1 MRLISIATRLA
12 LMLGLVGL
20 FAGCAAFRSAPEL
33 QFADADEV
41 GMSAEQLR
49 EIRPKLQSFI
59 DAGKLPGF
67 ATLVA
72 RDGKIVHLDAFGY
85 RDIEAGLPMNID
97 TIFRMYS
104 MTKPV
109 TGVAVM
115 QQVDRGRIALNDPVS
130 RFIPGFA
137 EMEVISRKEDGTVA
151 LVPSEVTM
159 TIEHLLTHT
168 SGLSYGVL
176 NREAYAFYE
185 ELGLND
191 FTNQSLEAFARA
203 AATVP
208 LLHEPG
214 TAWNYSIGMD
224 VLGRIVEIA
233 SGLPYDVYLQKNLF
247 GPLGMVDSG
256 FYVPEEKR
264 DRFAEVYTPT
274 EDGEGMVP
282 MKDTRLASFLS
293 PPAMASGGG
302 GMVGTISDYYRFAQ
316 MLLNGGEL
324 DGVRVL
330 SEQSAWE
337 ITRDHLGPGLGKA
350 PLSSLAS
357 LSLVSPDEDEPTEP
371 RQSSLLAMGLRG
383 LGFGYCGSV
392 VREDAMSIFGSPGS
406 YWWGGLASTDFWIDP
421 QENLV
426 AILCTQLIPAGT
438 YPTRVVFSTG
448 VYKAIKESHA
458 ETVATK

>member
-1 MRLISIATRLA
+1 MRLTRTAFHLV
-12 LMLGLVGL
+12 LMLGLATT
-20 FAGCAAFRSAPEL
+20 FTGCAVFRGAPEL
-33 QFADADEV
+33 QFAEADAV
-41 GMSAEQLR
+41 GMSAEKIR

-67 ATLVA
+67 AMLIA
-72 RDGKIVHLDAFGY
+72 RDGKIVHLDAFGS
-85 RDIEAGLPMNID
+85 RDVAAGLPMETD
-97 TIFRMYS
+97 TIFRLYS

-115 QQVDRGRIALNDPVS
+115 QQVDRGRLALNDPVS
-130 RFIPGFA
+130 KYIPEFA
-137 EMEVISRKEDGTVA
+137 DMKVIVKKEDGSVE

-176 NREAYAFYE
+176 NAAVHSYYE
-185 ELGLND
+185 DAGLND
-191 FTNQSLEAFARA
+191 FTNQTLKEFAEA
-203 AATVP
+203 AANVP

-224 VLGRIVEIA
+224 VLGRIVEIT
-233 SGLPYDVYLQKNLF
+233 SGLPYDVYLEKNLF

-264 DRFAEVYTPT
+264 DRFAEVYAPT
-274 EDGEGMVP
+274 EDGKGMVP
-282 MKDTRLASFLS
+282 MKDERLASFLA

-316 MLLNGGEL
+316 MLLNRGEL

-350 PLSSLAS
+350 PLAS
-357 LSLVSPDEDEPTEP
+357 LTSLTLVSPDAEEPEEP

-406 YWWGGLASTDFWIDP
+406 YWWGGLASTEFWIDP

-438 YPTRVVFSTG
+438 YPTRIVFSTG
-448 VYKAIKESHA
+448 IYKAIEESHA
-458 ETVATK
+458 ETLTAN